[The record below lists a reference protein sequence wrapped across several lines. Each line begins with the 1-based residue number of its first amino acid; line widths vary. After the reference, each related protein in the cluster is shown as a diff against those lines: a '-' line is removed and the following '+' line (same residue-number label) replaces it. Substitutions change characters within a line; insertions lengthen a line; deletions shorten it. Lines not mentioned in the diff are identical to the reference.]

1 MDGGMHTHRV
11 HAAEKTAMPPD
22 KPFTIHEWQGHSS
35 PRQRAKV
42 SADRRAGKVDLI
54 ERALGVVA
62 ISSLLRVRALEP

>member
-1 MDGGMHTHRV
+1 MKEGMETHRLR
-11 HAAEKTAMPPD
+11 ALLQTAVSPD
-22 KPFTIHEWQGHSS
+22 EPFANGRDLRA

-42 SADRRAGKVDLI
+42 SADRRAGKVDLL